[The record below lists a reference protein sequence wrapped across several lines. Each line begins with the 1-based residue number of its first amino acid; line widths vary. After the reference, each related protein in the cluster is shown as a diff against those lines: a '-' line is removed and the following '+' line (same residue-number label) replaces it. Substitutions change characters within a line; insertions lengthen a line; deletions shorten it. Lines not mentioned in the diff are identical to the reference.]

1 MLEPRHQ
8 SSFEGASQAPTVAES
23 TPSLAETNREKDA
36 DTASRHDANNISHM
50 MNEKVQPMA
59 PAPTEAGKLTELTK
73 TITARSQNSNALR
86 QTETREDGVEYPKGL
101 KLFLISLA
109 LCLSV
114 FLIALD
120 NSIIAT
126 AIPKISDEFH
136 SLADVGWYGSAYLLT
151 TAALQLMF
159 GKFYTFMDIKIVYLT
174 AIGVFELG
182 SLICGVAQN
191 SVTLIIGR
199 AVAGMGSAGIFSGA
213 LLILAHSVPLATRP
227 IYTGLIGGMYGIASV
242 AGPLMGGAFTD
253 KATWRWCF
261 FINLPIGA
269 ITMIVIFF
277 FFPSPKV
284 EKPKDETFLE
294 RLWHFDPIGTLVFMP
309 AIICLL
315 LALQWGGT
323 TYAWNSGRIIALF
336 VLFGVLIILFVYVQ
350 YRQGEDATVPPRI
363 LANRSIWSGSLYAFG
378 TGAAFFVLV
387 YYIPIWF
394 QAVQGVSAVNSG
406 IRNLPMLLAVVI
418 SSIFAGGMV
427 SALGYYAPFMIIG
440 TVLMS
445 VGAGLLS
452 TFHPSIS
459 SGAWIGY
466 QIIFGLGVGFGMQQ
480 PMMAVQT
487 ALDIK
492 DIPTGSSVVIFLQ
505 TLGGALFVSVAQS
518 IFTNQL
524 VVSLAENVPTL
535 DPQIVVYAGA
545 TNLKTSVPAEF
556 LSGVIAAYSTA
567 LTKSFLVS
575 IGLGAFTIFGSA
587 LIPWK
592 SVKGKNI
599 EMAMA

>member
-1 MLEPRHQ
+1 MPR
-8 SSFEGASQAPTVAES
+8 SSFEGGSEAPTVAAS
-23 TPSLAETNREKDA
+23 ASSIADREKDIDA
-36 DTASRHDANNISHM
+36 YSVRENTSQPVTSHTMDRTA
-50 MNEKVQPMA
+50 QPLA
-59 PAPTEAGKLTELTK
+59 PVPTEAEKVIELTTQVTANSQSAN
-73 TITARSQNSNALR
+73 TIREVQ
-86 QTETREDGVEYPKGL
+86 TREDGVQYPTGM

-126 AIPKISDEFH
+126 AIPKISDDFH
-136 SLADVGWYGSAYLLT
+136 SLSDVGWYGSAYLLT

-159 GKFYTFMDIKIVYLT
+159 GKFYTFMSIKAVYLI
-174 AIGVFELG
+174 AITIFEVG

-191 SVTLIIGR
+191 SVTLIVGR

-213 LLILAHSVPLATRP
+213 LLILAHSVPLPKRP
-227 IYTGLIGGMYGIASV
+227 MYTGLIGGMYGIASV
-242 AGPLMGGAFTD
+242 AGPLLGGVFTD

-269 ITMIVIFF
+269 ITLVVIFF
-277 FFPSPKV
+277 FFPDPKTD
-284 EKPKDETFLE
+284 KPKDESFLE
-294 RLWHFDPIGTLVFMP
+294 RAKHFDPIGTLVFMP

-336 VLFGVLIILFVYVQ
+336 VLFGVLIILFLFIQ

-363 LANRSIWSGSLYAFG
+363 LKNRSVWAGSLYAFG
-378 TGAAFFVLV
+378 TGSSFFLLV

-406 IRNLPMLLAVVI
+406 IRNLPMLLAVVVA
-418 SSIFAGGMV
+418 SIFAGGMV
-427 SALGYYAPFMIIG
+427 TALGYYAPFMIAG

-452 TFHPSIS
+452 TFSPSTA

-466 QIIFGLGVGFGMQQ
+466 QIIFGIGVGLGMQQ

-492 DIPTGSSVVIFLQ
+492 DIPTGSSVVVFLQ

-518 IFTNQL
+518 VFTNQL
-524 VVSLAENVPTL
+524 VASLQENVPTL
-535 DPQIVVYAGA
+535 DPKVILVTGA
-545 TNLKTSVPAEF
+545 TNLQNTVPAEL
-556 LSGVIAAYSTA
+556 LSGVVAAYSTA
-567 LTKSFLVS
+567 LTKSFVVS
-575 IGLGAFTIFGSA
+575 VGLAAFTIVGSVF
-587 LIPWK
+587 IPWK
-592 SVKGKNI
+592 SVKGKNV
-599 EMAMA
+599 EMGMAA